1 MNPGYSTQLRAQ
13 THNVKLIMNKIVTT
27 IVLIA
32 TSGLI
37 LTGCAG
43 DNEPKPAPEP
53 EPVSGIISEIPWPDT
68 EFTGYV
74 IQDYDGNEIGSG
86 ALLIRKIMDIYNLN
100 QRYVFEGKLDQII
113 MANVRIDNL
122 KPLAG
127 TITIPEVAL
136 YPVVTYIYKEDGT
149 LTIDA
154 ATKEG
159 SQQTIITVPEDAYDY
174 NELLFLLRTIPFEI
188 NYTATFTN
196 VIVNRAEIQIATIT
210 VVGQEELQVPA
221 GNFDTYKVEFT
232 SDGNKKYLWYA
243 REKPHYLVKLDDGT
257 GIILLEEIRD
267 EF

>member
-1 MNPGYSTQLRAQ
+1 MNPGYFTQFRAQ
-13 THNVKLIMNKIVTT
+13 ANDVKLIMNKIVTT

-32 TSGLI
+32 ISGLI

-53 EPVSGIISEIPWPDT
+53 APASVTVSEIPWPDI

-74 IQDYDGNEIGSG
+74 IQDYDGNEIGSV
-86 ALLIRKIMDIYNLN
+86 ALLIRKTVDIYNLN
-100 QRYVFEGKLDQII
+100 QRYNFEGKSDLIT

-127 TITIPEVAL
+127 TITISEIAFSPI
-136 YPVVTYIYKEDGT
+136 VTYLYKEDGT

-154 ATKEG
+154 ATEEG
-159 SQQTIITVPEDAYDY
+159 NRHTVITVPEDAYDN

-188 NYTATFTN
+188 GYTATFTDVK
-196 VIVNRAEIQIATIT
+196 VITKAEKRTATVT
-210 VVGQEELQVPA
+210 VVGEEELQVPA

-232 SDGNKKYLWYA
+232 SDGNKKYFWYA
-243 REKPHYLVKLDDGT
+243 KEKPHYLVKLDDGN
-257 GIILLEEIRD
+257 GVILLEEI
-267 EF
+267 